1 METSS
6 DNLPTTDDATQAT
19 GMVPEAPDNAR
30 EDATPEGAPAAA
42 AAMAARGAGA
52 VAAGFSAMR
61 DVRRAAKQ
69 SASARARLQAIRK
82 QIDADQKVLDRRV
95 DVESRYDQIVAEQT
109 AELARAN
116 RESDQADAE
125 ATRLGREHD
134 ELKARLEALKK
145 DNAQRLAPYKD
156 LADAARG
163 RTDDAAKA
171 LSEARR
177 AVKTAEGQV
186 ADATSKRDE
195 RTASAE
201 QALAN
206 ARDRLSKLKT
216 QLAAI
221 ETDPDQARVAAE
233 LRESIATETARVA
246 AAESDVTTVAAQAQ
260 QTLENAQTHL
270 YTQRKSL
277 EDAEQQHEAA
287 KADSA
292 KRKEE
297 FEGLSKQ
304 ARAAEKELDDQVVD
318 LSNDERAASKRRDA
332 AQRDAQ
338 KAQELLNEANDVHAT
353 PEKTVELRDSI
364 SDQQAAFVVQQRQ
377 VEALEGAEKSLRER
391 TKRSRALFVAVAVLA
406 VVLLV
411 LVVLLATGVIG
422 R

>member
-109 AELARAN
+109 AELARAS

-125 ATRLGREHD
+125 ATRLGRERD

-246 AAESDVTTVAAQAQ
+246 ATQGYPYFTTTLSVSPHKNAEILNQIGQAAGEKYGVKYLMADFKKKNGY
-260 QTLENAQTHL
+260 L
-270 YTQRKSL
+270 RSL
-277 EDAEQQHEAA
+277 Q
-287 KADSA
+287 
-292 KRKEE
+292 
-297 FEGLSKQ
+297 LSKEYGLYRQ
-304 ARAAEKELDDQVVD
+304 DYCGCLFSKPVD
-318 LSNDERAASKRRDA
+318 KPSE
-332 AQRDAQ
+332 
-338 KAQELLNEANDVHAT
+338 
-353 PEKTVELRDSI
+353 TV
-364 SDQQAAFVVQQRQ
+364 
-377 VEALEGAEKSLRER
+377 
-391 TKRSRALFVAVAVLA
+391 
-406 VVLLV
+406 
-411 LVVLLATGVIG
+411 
-422 R
+422 

>member
-30 EDATPEGAPAAA
+30 EDATPEGAPAA

-109 AELARAN
+109 AELARAS

-125 ATRLGREHD
+125 ATRLGRERD

-177 AVKTAEGQV
+177 AVKTAEG
-186 ADATSKRDE
+186 
-195 RTASAE
+195 
-201 QALAN
+201 
-206 ARDRLSKLKT
+206 
-216 QLAAI
+216 
-221 ETDPDQARVAAE
+221 
-233 LRESIATETARVA
+233 
-246 AAESDVTTVAAQAQ
+246 
-260 QTLENAQTHL
+260 
-270 YTQRKSL
+270 
-277 EDAEQQHEAA
+277 
-287 KADSA
+287 
-292 KRKEE
+292 
-297 FEGLSKQ
+297 
-304 ARAAEKELDDQVVD
+304 
-318 LSNDERAASKRRDA
+318 
-332 AQRDAQ
+332 
-338 KAQELLNEANDVHAT
+338 
-353 PEKTVELRDSI
+353 
-364 SDQQAAFVVQQRQ
+364 
-377 VEALEGAEKSLRER
+377 
-391 TKRSRALFVAVAVLA
+391 
-406 VVLLV
+406 
-411 LVVLLATGVIG
+411 
-422 R
+422 

>member
-1 METSS
+1 M
-6 DNLPTTDDATQAT
+6 
-19 GMVPEAPDNAR
+19 
-30 EDATPEGAPAAA
+30 
-42 AAMAARGAGA
+42 
-52 VAAGFSAMR
+52 
-61 DVRRAAKQ
+61 
-69 SASARARLQAIRK
+69 
-82 QIDADQKVLDRRV
+82 
-95 DVESRYDQIVAEQT
+95 
-109 AELARAN
+109 
-116 RESDQADAE
+116 
-125 ATRLGREHD
+125 
-134 ELKARLEALKK
+134 
-145 DNAQRLAPYKD
+145 
-156 LADAARG
+156 
-163 RTDDAAKA
+163 
-171 LSEARR
+171 
-177 AVKTAEGQV
+177 KTAEGQV

-338 KAQELLNEANDVHAT
+338 KAQELLDEANDVHAT